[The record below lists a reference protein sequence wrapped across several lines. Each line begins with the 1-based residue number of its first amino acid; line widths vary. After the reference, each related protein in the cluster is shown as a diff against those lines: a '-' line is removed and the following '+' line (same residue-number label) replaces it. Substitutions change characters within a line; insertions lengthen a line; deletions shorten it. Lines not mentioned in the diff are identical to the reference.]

1 MNKYYVYVHINPMTK
16 TVFYVGKGQLDR
28 AWDYYGRNVFWKRV
42 YNKYGVDVD
51 IVSHS
56 LNEKDA
62 FDLEQ
67 LLILEYRDLGINL
80 TNLSN
85 GGEGSSGLRFTDQQ
99 RLNIS
104 NSLKGR
110 LPWNKGKCKSKTK
123 EYKLPEEIRLKLSR
137 AKIGK
142 YLGNKNPFADL
153 NEYTFVRLV
162 DGFEVTCTRSD
173 LCKNFGVSNSYIEKL
188 FYKNNPRK
196 STSGWRLK

>member
-1 MNKYYVYVHINPMTK
+1 MNKYYVYVHINPLTK
-16 TVFYVGKGQLDR
+16 RVFYVGKGQSDR
-28 AWDYYGRNVFWKRV
+28 AWDYHGRNIYWKRI
-42 YNKYGVDVD
+42 YNKYGVDVN

-56 LNEKDA
+56 LSEKDA

-67 LLILEYRDLGINL
+67 LLILEYRDLGFNL
-80 TNLSN
+80 TNLSD
-85 GGEGSSGLRFTDQQ
+85 GGEGNSGLNFTDQQ

-104 NSLKGR
+104 NGLKGR
-110 LPWNKGKCKSKTK
+110 IPWNKGKCKSKTK
-123 EYKLPEEIRLKLSR
+123 EYKLPEEIRLKLSE
-137 AKIGK
+137 AKKGV
-142 YLGNKNPFADL
+142 YSGNKNPCADL

-196 STSGWRLK
+196 STNGWRLK

>member
-1 MNKYYVYVHINPMTK
+1 MES
-16 TVFYVGKGQLDR
+16 
-28 AWDYYGRNVFWKRV
+28 
-42 YNKYGVDVD
+42 GVNYL
-51 IVSHS
+51 VSHAYCK
-56 LNEKDA
+56 NCDYKWTAIIEV
-62 FDLEQ
+62 EYIE
-67 LLILEYRDLGINL
+67 LI
-80 TNLSN
+80 
-85 GGEGSSGLRFTDQQ
+85 
-99 RLNIS
+99 
-104 NSLKGR
+104 
-110 LPWNKGKCKSKTK
+110 GKK

>member
-1 MNKYYVYVHINPMTK
+1 MNKYYVYVHINPLTK
-16 TVFYVGKGQLDR
+16 RVFYVGKGQSDR
-28 AWDYYGRNVFWKRV
+28 AWDYHGRNIYWKRI
-42 YNKYGVDVD
+42 YNKYGVDVN

-56 LNEKDA
+56 LSEKDA

-67 LLILEYRDLGINL
+67 LLILEYRDLGFNL
-80 TNLSN
+80 TNLSD

-104 NSLKGR
+104 NGLKGR
-110 LPWNKGKCKSKTK
+110 IPWNKGKTK
-123 EYKLPEEIRLKLSR
+123 VREYKLPIESRLKMSE
-137 AKIGK
+137 AKKGA
-142 YLGNKNPFADL
+142 YSGNKNPCADL

-196 STSGWRLK
+196 STNGWRLK

>member
-1 MNKYYVYVHINPMTK
+1 MTK

-51 IVSHS
+51 IVSYS

-110 LPWNKGKCKSKTK
+110 IPWNKGKSKAR
-123 EYKLPEEIRLKLSR
+123 EYKLSVESRLKMSK
-137 AKIGK
+137 AKKGV
-142 YLGNKNPFADL
+142 YSGNKNPCADL
-153 NEYTFVRLV
+153 NNYTFVRLI

-173 LCKNFGVSNSYIEKL
+173 LCKNFGVSNSYIKKL
-188 FYKNNPRK
+188 FLKNNPRK
-196 STSGWRLK
+196 SVSGWRLK